1 MTYACTPDVSR
12 APVRFV
18 AGLLAAER
26 RRVGPRRG
34 TRRPTPFHQA
44 RFALAYLRDRVEV
57 ERLGARFGLSRATA
71 YRHLEEAVRVLSDQ
85 APELHEALE
94 RAAEDET
101 PHPIL
106 DGTIIATDRLSETKI
121 SKKGKETDS

>member
-1 MTYACTPDVSR
+1 MTCVCTLDVSR
-12 APVRFV
+12 ALVRFV
-18 AGLLAAER
+18 ARLLAAER